1 MLLLRSHSS
10 IQSPVIIYSPPHISQ
25 ISWRGFVHPHM
36 MILGTA
42 RALRR
47 RLSFPLPFSN
57 GSGAHM
63 SSKWRCLLVPLPP
76 GGTPT
81 QVCLMST
88 QMLKSC
94 INSMIHRSSTGH
106 MSSTTGVRGTS
117 ASLPRE
123 ADSQEEGGSRRH
135 DSFRRRAR
143 DAPIDPRLY
152 QHLER
157 LGLGCEGRTRHKKL
171 RRQEKRKKLSEEEL
185 LRIEKQV
192 TREAI
197 PYFQQ
202 VRSSYWEGGPQGTSA
217 H

>member
-1 MLLLRSHSS
+1 
-10 IQSPVIIYSPPHISQ
+10 
-25 ISWRGFVHPHM
+25 
-36 MILGTA
+36 
-42 RALRR
+42 
-47 RLSFPLPFSN
+47 
-57 GSGAHM
+57 
-63 SSKWRCLLVPLPP
+63 
-76 GGTPT
+76 
-81 QVCLMST
+81 
-88 QMLKSC
+88 
-94 INSMIHRSSTGH
+94 

-202 VRSSYWEGGPQGTSA
+202 VTGEPPADIVYSSRDTSSGKYRSLTIHAPVKSA
-217 H
+217 DQLYEIYEKVDLDPRVKFKF